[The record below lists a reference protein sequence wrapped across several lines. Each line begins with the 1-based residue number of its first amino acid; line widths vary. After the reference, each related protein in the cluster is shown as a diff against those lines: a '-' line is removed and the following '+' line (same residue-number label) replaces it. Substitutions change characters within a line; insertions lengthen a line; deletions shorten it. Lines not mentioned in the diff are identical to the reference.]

1 MPAIFQNRDPVIV
14 VDSKWID
21 CVKRSAQSA
30 ILRRA
35 RLNLHL
41 STDDQ
46 VQEMLIAF
54 CKDSLN
60 APHRHIGKS
69 ESIHVIEGRVLVVF
83 FHEDG
88 TVSRRIVLG
97 PFGTRLPHIYRLA
110 SPEWHTV
117 VPLDE
122 LVVIHEVTSGPF
134 QQLKDDSPLWI
145 PEDTQ
150 QLRLFIDNLRRDAS
164 CLIEA

>member
-1 MPAIFQNRDPVIV
+1 MAAIFQNQDPIIV
-14 VDSKWID
+14 VDNEWID
-21 CVKRSAQSA
+21 RVKRSAQSA
-30 ILRRA
+30 TLRRA

-54 CKDSLN
+54 CRDSLN

-69 ESIHVIEGRVLVVF
+69 ESIHVLEGRVLVVF
-83 FHEDG
+83 FDENG

-97 PFGTRLPHIYRLA
+97 PFGTQLPYLYRLA

-122 LVVIHEVTSGPF
+122 VAVIHEVTSGPF
-134 QQLKDDSPLWI
+134 QQFKDDDPLWI
-145 PEDTQ
+145 PQDAR
-150 QLRLFIDNLRRDAS
+150 QLHLFIEALRQDAAF
-164 CLIEA
+164 LLET